1 MCTVRET
8 VVLVF
13 PEAEICFPGF
23 PGFSSRRL
31 ILGANYWSKIRNNWF
46 FDYMHNFFLLITP
59 VYGYC
64 SVAAYTVI
72 ILLQITL
79 FSFHRWVESLSVFA
93 VTTQFIW
100 VSSVISFF
108 KFLKKASLKE
118 VTATQKVINSGIF
131 RFEVLIK
138 KLSKKLTPHRMKIRA
153 SKSGMLHFFYIIHI
167 YLVFSAAF
175 IS

>member
-1 MCTVRET
+1 MTLHRATSHAHRIRRNIRVHPKKTVIRMCTVRET

-64 SVAAYTVI
+64 SVATYTVI

-108 KFLKKASLKE
+108 
-118 VTATQKVINSGIF
+118 
-131 RFEVLIK
+131 
-138 KLSKKLTPHRMKIRA
+138 
-153 SKSGMLHFFYIIHI
+153 
-167 YLVFSAAF
+167 
-175 IS
+175 